1 MFLDPAAETAV
12 QQRVTGLEAA
22 TGVEAVTAVIARAD
36 SYPEIPWKAF
46 ALGAS
51 AAALAA
57 VVAALFEPE
66 WEALQA
72 VADTAL
78 AVLAA
83 GAALAL
89 ATLWIAPLA
98 RLLLPR
104 ARRETEVLQTAQAM
118 FLEGG
123 LYRTRRRD
131 GILILVS
138 LFERQVV
145 LLPDVGLRE
154 RLAAA
159 ELDPVIAAITMR
171 LKRGELR
178 DALLD
183 GLARLEAILLAR
195 GFRAQPG
202 EVNELSD
209 SVIQP
214 RGPS

>member
-1 MFLDPAAETAV
+1 MFLDAAAETEV
-12 QQRVTGLEAA
+12 KQRIASLEAA

-57 VVAALFEPE
+57 VVVALFEPG
-66 WEALQA
+66 WEAFHA
-72 VADTAL
+72 VAETAL

-83 GAALAL
+83 GAAAAL
-89 ATLWIAPLA
+89 ATVWIAPLA
-98 RLLLPR
+98 RLFVPR
-104 ARRETEVLQTAQAM
+104 ARRAAEVLQSAQAM

-123 LYRTRRRD
+123 LHRTRRRD
-131 GILILVS
+131 GILVLVS
-138 LFERQVV
+138 LFEREVVV
-145 LLPDVGLRE
+145 LTDVGLQD
-154 RLAAA
+154 RLGTA
-159 ELDPVIAAITMR
+159 ELAPAIAAITAR

-183 GLARLEAILLAR
+183 GLARLEAALAAR
-195 GFRAQPG
+195 GFHAQPG
-202 EVNELSD
+202 EASEISD
-209 SVIQP
+209 SVIQQ